1 MWMSRPRIVILF
13 GLVMTVTLLL
23 VTLLAPAVSAAPR
36 GSAEFETTREEIL
49 ASRRRRAKQLE
60 EILDDARQRLA
71 DHSNGVRLLSETDKT
86 DLEKKINVYE
96 RKLSTMRTDLD
107 DREVERILKREKL
120 RDERLKERRSRRTEL

>member
-1 MWMSRPRIVILF
+1 MWMSRPRIVIVVGLF
-13 GLVMTVTLLL
+13 MAVALSF
-23 VTLLAPAVSAAPR
+23 APAVSAAPR

-71 DHSNGVRLLSETDKT
+71 DHSSGVRLLSETDKA

-120 RDERLKERRSRRTEL
+120 RDEHLKERRSRRTEL